1 MEASQNAKDSETIL
15 TLLAKMPMLKM
26 FTRPQ
31 LAQILKFTKIYVY
44 EFGESIIE
52 EGHTGKTIHILISG
66 SALVV
71 KAGVKLGVLDKPG
84 DIFGEMSVVD
94 GSLRSA
100 SVVARR
106 KTICLCINTAF
117 IEGIG
122 TDQDTILCQNILF
135 RAISEILA
143 ARLRSMNEE
152 NVRLRAKL
160 SKECPPPGKK

>member
-1 MEASQNAKDSETIL
+1 METSQNAKDTETIL
-15 TLLAKMPMLKM
+15 ALLAKMPVLKM

-52 EGHTGKTIHILISG
+52 EGQPGKTIHILISG

-71 KAGVKLGVLDKPG
+71 KGGVKLGALEKPG
-84 DIFGEMSVVD
+84 DVFGEMSVVD

-100 SVVARR
+100 SVVARK
-106 KTICLCINTAF
+106 KTICLCIDTAF
-117 IEGIG
+117 VESIG
-122 TDQDTILCQNILF
+122 ADQDVMLCQNILF

-143 ARLRSMNEE
+143 GRLRAMNEE
-152 NVRLRAKL
+152 NVRLLAKT
-160 SKECPPPGKK
+160 SKESPPPGKK